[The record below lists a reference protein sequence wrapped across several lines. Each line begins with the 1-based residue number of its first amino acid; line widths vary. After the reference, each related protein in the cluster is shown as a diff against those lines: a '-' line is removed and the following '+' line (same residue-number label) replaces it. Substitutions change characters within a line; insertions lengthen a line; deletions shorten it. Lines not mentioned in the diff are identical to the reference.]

1 MKTTPFQAGSPLRI
15 SFPVRTLDE
24 GHAMLSHLVENRLV
38 SGGTVVEAASLN
50 WIGGEIKN
58 KGKKEVTAYTT
69 FAKLPLIR
77 TRLDIL
83 SDGEEQPVI
92 SQFMMTE
99 EKESTLGWIARNTR

>member
-1 MKTTPFQAGSPLRI
+1 MELKPFQAGTPLRI
-15 SFPVRTLDE
+15 SFPIRTLDE

-38 SGGTVVEAASLN
+38 SGGTIIEAESLN
-50 WIGGEIKN
+50 WIGGKIKN

-69 FAKLPLIR
+69 FEKLPLIR
-77 TRLDIL
+77 TRLEIL
-83 SDGEEQPVI
+83 SEEEEPPVI